1 VTRPQP
7 QVSVFPD
14 DALGDHGVALAALVR
29 SGERS
34 PAELVEAAIARIEAV
49 DSWPACRCHP
59 PNGLR
64 IHVLEAGHKNRAS
77 RWRLSSAS
85 FQVGAA
91 GLSVHGCEYAIATDE
106 PFRRAEHGFGKE
118 LFGDAEGR
126 FPS

>member
-49 DSWPACRCHP
+49 DSWPACR
-59 PNGLR
+59 G
-64 IHVLEAGHKNRAS
+64 
-77 RWRLSSAS
+77 
-85 FQVGAA
+85 
-91 GLSVHGCEYAIATDE
+91 
-106 PFRRAEHGFGKE
+106 PFPVVIWIWGTYESHA
-118 LFGDAEGR
+118 L
-126 FPS
+126 